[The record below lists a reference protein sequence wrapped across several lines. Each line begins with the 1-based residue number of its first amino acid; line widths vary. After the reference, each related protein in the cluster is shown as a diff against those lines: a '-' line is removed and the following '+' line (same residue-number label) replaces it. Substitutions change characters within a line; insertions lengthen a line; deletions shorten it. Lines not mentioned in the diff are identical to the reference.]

1 MVSTREN
8 GYLMLGFLVQ
18 RLGQSVVVLFLVSIV
33 AFALVLF
40 SGDPVAM
47 MLPTHATEKDRL
59 DLQRELGLDR
69 PIPVQYLGFV
79 QRAMQGDLGRSIK
92 FNQPVLPLIASKLPS
107 TLLLALTATA
117 LAVAVGIPLGILSGT
132 RPNGLFDL
140 LGTFFSLLAVSLPT
154 FWIGIML
161 ILIVADYLR
170 LLPMGGSG
178 GAQHL
183 IMPALALSA
192 HSTGLVTR
200 LTRASV
206 LDELRQNY
214 VVTARAKGL
223 GTPTINVRHVLRNAL
238 IPTVTVVALQFGALL
253 GGSVIVETVFSWPGA
268 GWLLMQGVFARDLPV
283 VRALVLLI
291 GATFIVLNLLV
302 DISYRYLDP
311 RIRY

>member
-1 MVSTREN
+1 
-8 GYLMLGFLVQ
+8 MLGFLLR
-18 RLGQSVVVLFLVSIV
+18 RLGQAVIVLFLVSIV

-59 DLQRELGLDR
+59 DLQRELGLDQ
-69 PIPVQYLGFV
+69 PLVVQYLGFL
-79 QRAMQGDLGRSIK
+79 QRAAQGDLGRSIK

-107 TLLLALTATA
+107 TLLLAATA
-117 LAVAVGIPLGILSGT
+117 ITLAVAIGIPLGIVSGT
-132 RPNGLFDL
+132 RPNSLFDL
-140 LGTFFSLLAVSLPT
+140 AGTLVSLLAVSVPT

-178 GAQHL
+178 GVQHL

-192 HSTGLVTR
+192 HSTGLITR

-206 LDELRQNY
+206 LEERRQNY

-223 GTPTINVRHVLRNAL
+223 SASAINYGHVLRNAM

-291 GATFIVLNLLV
+291 GATFIMLNLLV

-311 RIRY
+311 RIRLSDG